1 MSGRRVSQ
9 GHAQRARA
17 CLLWL
22 TLVSAA
28 SACLDEPPTFAPR
41 GQIPP
46 FLIAGQVEPPLGAIY
61 EGPFPMK
68 ISVPF
73 RSEDVN
79 RGLEAWL
86 YLDLVPGTG
95 RGSPALVAPVAAG
108 IFEDTSRS
116 VPMLWTEALT
126 GCHSLTLILTYGENC
141 DNVTGLPRD
150 DSRAARVVWWV
161 NGADVA
167 GTATLSSCPGA
178 TQRESNVP

>member
-1 MSGRRVSQ
+1 MSGRRASQ
-9 GHAQRARA
+9 LRPQRAGA
-17 CLLWL
+17 CLIWL
-22 TLVSAA
+22 ALVTAA

-46 FLIAGQVEPPLGAIY
+46 FLLAGQVDPPLGAIY
-61 EGPFPMK
+61 EGPFPME

-95 RGSPALVAPVAAG
+95 RSSPGLVAPVAAG

-116 VPMLWTEALT
+116 VPMKWSEPLE
-126 GCHSLTLILTYGENC
+126 GCHSLTLILTYSENF

-161 NGADVA
+161 NGGDVA

-178 TQRESNVP
+178 TQRGSNVP